1 MSTAVADVEAV
12 EAGPSAADQPLTWAG
27 DPFAPVWHPRVHN
40 TKGAQ
45 AMTQSTTADPV
56 PVAGRAGVRGVFA
69 NRSLTSKI
77 LSVVVFST
85 LVTIAV
91 GLVGVFALNSAA
103 DATKRIDNNVAALN
117 DLNALNANG
126 SGGTLYMLL
135 AAAIGNPTDA
145 GTILAE
151 ANKKIDASFASYKSY
166 QSRGTFDQ
174 KLIDEWNAASAAFGE
189 VLGKEVIP
197 AATAGTTAGVQA
209 FYKDGLPQ
217 LVKFNEVSARM
228 LDAERQLTLGEIESV
243 STERDRSITLA
254 IILLTVGTIISV
266 GVGLLITRSI
276 TKPMRGL
283 SAALEAV
290 ADGDLTQ
297 RVDVHSKDEVGRMA
311 TALNKA
317 TDGTREIVSTISR
330 GVTSLKASTQQ
341 MNDMSHQVTASA
353 EETSAQAGVVTAA
366 ADQVAKNVQ
375 TVATGAD
382 EMSASIKE
390 IAQSANEA
398 AGVAGQAVSVA
409 AATNGTVAKLGE
421 SSMEIGNVVKVIT
434 SIAEQTNL
442 LALNATIEAARA
454 GDAGKGFA
462 VVANEVKDLAQET
475 AKATEDISRRVEMI
489 QADTANAV
497 NAIDEIS
504 EIIGRINDFQL
515 TIASAVEEQTAT
527 TTEMNRNV
535 GEASAGVSEIAANI
549 GGVAESAG
557 NTTGTVTRTTEVL
570 DDLARLSAELQSQ
583 VSRFNL

>member
-1 MSTAVADVEAV
+1 
-12 EAGPSAADQPLTWAG
+12 
-27 DPFAPVWHPRVHN
+27 
-40 TKGAQ
+40 
-45 AMTQSTTADPV
+45 MTQTTTAEPA
-56 PVAGRAGVRGVFA
+56 VAGRGGLRGVFA
-69 NRSLTSKI
+69 NRSLSAKI

-117 DLNALNANG
+117 DLNTLNAAG

-135 AAAIGNPTDA
+135 ATAVGNPA
-145 GTILAE
+145 EAQKILAE
-151 ANKKIDASFASYKSY
+151 ANAKIDVSFAAYKSY
-166 QSRGTFDQ
+166 QARGTFDQ
-174 KLIDEWNAASAAFGE
+174 GLIDEWNAASAAFGK
-189 VLGKEVIP
+189 VLGEKVMP
-197 AATAGTTAGVQA
+197 AAMSGDAKTGVDA
-209 FYKDGLPQ
+209 FNTDALPL

-228 LDAERQLTLGEIESV
+228 LESERKRTLTEIESV
-243 STERDRSITLA
+243 SAERDRSITLA
-254 IILLTVGTIISV
+254 VVLLSV
-266 GVGLLITRSI
+266 GLVISFGVGVLITRSI

-297 RVDVHSKDEVGRMA
+297 RVEVSSKDEVGRMA
-311 TALNKA
+311 AALNKA
-317 TDGTREIVSTISR
+317 TDGTRAIVGTISR
-330 GVTSLKASTQQ
+330 GVGSLKASTQQ
-341 MNDMSHQVTASA
+341 MAEMSSQVTASA

-366 ADQVAKNVQ
+366 ADQVALNVQ

-382 EMSASIKE
+382 EMSASIRE

-409 AATNGTVAKLGE
+409 AATNSTVAKLGE

-557 NTTGTVTRTTEVL
+557 NTTGTVTKTTEVL
-570 DDLARLSAELQSQ
+570 DDLSRLSAELQSQ
-583 VSRFNL
+583 VSRFHL

>member
-1 MSTAVADVEAV
+1 M
-12 EAGPSAADQPLTWAG
+12 
-27 DPFAPVWHPRVHN
+27 
-40 TKGAQ
+40 
-45 AMTQSTTADPV
+45 
-56 PVAGRAGVRGVFA
+56 RGVFA
-69 NRSLTSKI
+69 NRSLTTKI
-77 LSVVVFST
+77 LSVVVLST

-103 DATKRIDNNVAALN
+103 DATKRIDNNVAALT
-117 DLNALNANG
+117 DLNTLNSAG
-126 SGGTLYMLL
+126 SGGTLYMLM
-135 AAAIGNPTDA
+135 ATAIGDPA
-145 GTILAE
+145 EAQKILAE
-151 ANKKIDASFASYKSY
+151 ANAKIDVSFAAYESY
-166 QSRGTFDQ
+166 QKRGTFDQ
-174 KLIDEWNAASAAFGE
+174 KLIDEWNAASAAFGK
-189 VLGKEVIP
+189 VLGEKVMP
-197 AATAGTTAGVQA
+197 AAMSGDAATGVQA
-209 FYKDGLPQ
+209 FYTEALPL

-228 LDAERQLTLGEIESV
+228 LEAERQRTLKEIESV
-243 STERDRSITLA
+243 SAERDSSIA
-254 IILLTVGTIISV
+254 IAVVLL
-266 GVGLLITRSI
+266 GVGLVVSFGVGVLITRSI

-297 RVDVHSKDEVGRMA
+297 RVEVRSKDEVGRMA
-311 TALNKA
+311 AALNKA
-317 TDGTREIVSTISR
+317 TDGTRAIVGTISR
-330 GVTSLKASTQQ
+330 GVGSLKASTQQ
-341 MNDMSHQVTASA
+341 MAEMSTQVTASA

-366 ADQVAKNVQ
+366 ADQVARNVQ

-557 NTTGTVTRTTEVL
+557 NTTGTVTKTTDVL
-570 DDLARLSAELQSQ
+570 DDLSRLSAELQSQ
-583 VSRFNL
+583 VSRFHL